1 MLLPSFL
8 CAERPLFLLWIPSS
22 TQVGMIAVPR
32 RMLGIIVCVALHCDP
47 AEVKGISTPW
57 IKEMLVSE
65 THSVAASFCWI
76 VALLRL

>member
-1 MLLPSFL
+1 
-8 CAERPLFLLWIPSS
+8 
-22 TQVGMIAVPR
+22 MIAVPR